1 MAFIKKIKKLKK
13 SVKIT
18 GGVIIG
24 VIVVF
29 AIFSFYYRDKWYPN
43 TSINGID
50 VSSMTY
56 EESKNVLKNQIES
69 YALEIGAEGNQ
80 KLTIAGKDINL
91 SADFEKNL
99 ESDYKNHRSQR
110 SIFGIFSGYNHDI
123 DLKIS
128 YDQNLMLLLTLQ
140 QNHMLIEVLLILKSS
155 LKQMLWEQLLY

>member
-56 EESKNVLKNQIES
+56 EESKNVCFVGIEFVHYS
-69 YALEIGAEGNQ
+69 VCY
-80 KLTIAGKDINL
+80 KL
-91 SADFEKNL
+91 
-99 ESDYKNHRSQR
+99 Q
-110 SIFGIFSGYNHDI
+110 
-123 DLKIS
+123 
-128 YDQNLMLLLTLQ
+128 
-140 QNHMLIEVLLILKSS
+140 
-155 LKQMLWEQLLY
+155 

>member
-80 KLTIAGKDINL
+80 KLTNL
-91 SADFEKNL
+91 LIK
-99 ESDYKNHRSQR
+99 
-110 SIFGIFSGYNHDI
+110 I
-123 DLKIS
+123 LKPFP
-128 YDQNLMLLLTLQ
+128 
-140 QNHMLIEVLLILKSS
+140 VLLFLRAPDVIQIISS
-155 LKQMLWEQLLY
+155 NNNAIKTIIKIA